1 MSRAMKSLKI
11 SPLLLLAAILLSC
24 SPRPRPQSAYDHAAT
39 FSNLKTFDWYADPAE
54 DKGVGAA
61 VVDTRWVDEHVKAAV
76 TEELGKKGLRPAK
89 GAAPDFFVDYH
100 TRAAGISQRDKYGA
114 YTWWSPY
121 TYVGSETRRQATLA
135 LDVRDAEKKLIWR
148 GWITVTVGTSPEEID
163 RQVRKYVGELLS
175 DFPPGTA
182 AAP

>member
-1 MSRAMKSLKI
+1 MSRAMKSRKL
-11 SPLLLLAAILLSC
+11 SLLLLLAAFPLSC
-24 SPRPRPQSAYDHAAT
+24 SPRPRPQSAYDHAAS

-54 DKGVGAA
+54 DKGVGGA

-100 TRAAGISQRDKYGA
+100 TRAAGISQRDKYGM

-121 TYVGSETRRQATLA
+121 TYVGSETRKQATLA

-148 GWITVTVGTSPEEID
+148 AWITATVGTSPEEIY
-163 RQVRKYVGELLS
+163 RQVRKSVGELLS
-175 DFPPGTA
+175 DFPPGMA
-182 AAP
+182 AAR

>member
-1 MSRAMKSLKI
+1 MWRAMKNLKL
-11 SPLLLLAAILLSC
+11 PLLLLLAAIPLSC
-24 SPRPRPQSAYDHAAT
+24 SPKPRPQSAYDHAAS
-39 FSNLKTFDWYADPAE
+39 FSSLKNFDWYADPAE

-76 TEELGKKGLRPAK
+76 TAELEKKGLRPAA
-89 GAAPDFFVDYH
+89 GAPPDFFVDYH

-121 TYVGSETRRQATLA
+121 TYVGSETRKQATLA

-182 AAP
+182 AAR